1 MNQHSITNHN
11 QQISYYRSKISRLI
25 AILNELKKL
34 DDNFVSSQSDIQ
46 RLIVALESDIRSLFD
61 AMFSDIEFESVPLQS
76 PELIA
81 RVETMTIQIHRSE
94 ENNSSNS
101 SQSENSE
108 SDTESDTESS
118 SDSNDYDSESYSDL
132 SEDSFTKS
140 SQSD

>member
-1 MNQHSITNHN
+1 M
-11 QQISYYRSKISRLI
+11 
-25 AILNELKKL
+25 AILYELKKL

-46 RLIVALESDIRSLFD
+46 RLIVALESDICSLVD
-61 AMFSDIEFESVPLQS
+61 AMPSIIEFESVSLQS

-81 RVETMTIQIHRSE
+81 RVETMTIQIRRSE

-108 SDTESDTESS
+108 SHTELDTESN
-118 SDSNDYDSESYSDL
+118 SDSNNFDSESYSDL
-132 SEDSFTKS
+132 SEDSFTES

>member
-1 MNQHSITNHN
+1 MDQHSITNNN
-11 QQISYYRSKISRLI
+11 QRISIFRAKISRLI

-46 RLIVALESDIRSLFD
+46 RLIVALELDIYSLFD
-61 AMFSDIEFESVPLQS
+61 AMYSEIEFESVPLQS

-81 RVETMTIQIHRSE
+81 RVETMTIQIRRSD

-101 SQSENSE
+101 SSSENSE
-108 SDTESDTESS
+108 SDTESDTESN
-118 SDSNDYDSESYSDL
+118 SDSNDSDSDSYSDL
-132 SEDSFTKS
+132 SEDSFTES